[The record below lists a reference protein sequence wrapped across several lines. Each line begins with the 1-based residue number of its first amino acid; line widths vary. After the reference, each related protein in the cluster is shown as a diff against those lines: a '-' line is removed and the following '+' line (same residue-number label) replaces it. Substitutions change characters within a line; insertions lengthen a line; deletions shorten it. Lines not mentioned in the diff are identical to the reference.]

1 MPQHQTTRVPLC
13 ALTVGLALS
22 VFLADLLLPVG
33 VATSIPYIAVVLLA
47 ARSAW
52 RGSAPA
58 LAALGCTGLIIL
70 GWIFALHGSL
80 GWMDVTNRVLGLST
94 LWIAVYLIHRRQRA
108 EETLTQRGTKLTPGI
123 APASRHVQADM
134 TACQCVA
141 ASPQQR
147 DWLDVALES
156 LGEAVITT
164 DTRLTITFFNQAAEN
179 LTGWQAADTYG
190 RPLTS
195 ILHLLDEPTR
205 QPVIVPLDQ
214 VVQQGTVVGLGEQ
227 TLLMRSDG
235 FVRAIAG
242 CATPIRDAQGRVQGL
257 VLVVR
262 DITAPRRV
270 EGQLRQS
277 QKLAAIGT
285 LAGGIAHEFN
295 NVLASIIGFTELTVD
310 DVPPESRAWHNLQKV
325 LQAGLRAKQVVQQ
338 LLAFSR
344 QSPPVREPVQLDQI
358 IREALTFLRA
368 SLPSTITLQYHG
380 KPGGGAV
387 LADPAQMHQV
397 MMHLGANAADAMREK
412 GGRLEVSLDTVH
424 VLAETADTP
433 YLSPGAYVRLRVRD
447 TGCGIPPEVQERIF
461 EPFFTTKDV
470 GEGTGLGLATV
481 HGIVS
486 GHGGTIAVSSR
497 RGRGTTFTIY
507 LPLRERVAAPAQP
520 PPGALSQ
527 EQGCVLMVDDDA
539 MLVQLGCAQLER
551 LGYEAVGCTDSH
563 AALDTFRAAPT
574 RFDLV
579 ITDSTMPG
587 MTGVMLAHELQRIRP
602 DLPVILC
609 SGSHE
614 SLDRKRAT
622 AQGIAAVL
630 PKPWSPQEL
639 AHTIQRVCQ
648 PSQRRGAACVYADHR

>member
-1 MPQHQTTRVPLC
+1 MSQHQTSSTLLC
-13 ALTVGLALS
+13 VLTIGLALS
-22 VFLADLLLPVG
+22 IFFTDFVLPVG
-33 VATSIPYIAVVLLA
+33 IATSIPYVAVALLA

-52 RGSAPA
+52 QSFPA

-70 GWIFALHGSL
+70 GWVYTSQGSFA
-80 GWMDVTNRVLGLST
+80 WMDITNRSMGLCT
-94 LWIAVYLIHRRQRA
+94 LWIAVYLRHRRQHA
-108 EETLTQRGTKLTPGI
+108 EECLAQCGAELRPGI
-123 APASRHVQADM
+123 APTPQDLRADM
-134 TACQCVA
+134 TAGQSVEA
-141 ASPQQR
+141 HPQQR
-147 DWLDVALES
+147 DWLGIALES

-164 DTRLTITFFNQAAEN
+164 DTRLAITFFNQAAEN
-179 LTGWQAADTYG
+179 LTGWHAADTYG
-190 RPLTS
+190 RSMTS
-195 ILHLLDEPTR
+195 ILRLLDEPTR

-214 VVQQGTVVGLGEQ
+214 VVQQGTVTGLGEQ
-227 TLLMRSDG
+227 TLLMRPDG

-242 CATPIRDAQGRVQGL
+242 CATPIRDAQGQVQGL
-257 VLVVR
+257 VLVAR
-262 DITAPRRV
+262 DITASWHV

-338 LLAFSR
+338 LMAFSR

-368 SLPSTITLQYHG
+368 SLPSTITLQYHR
-380 KPGGGAV
+380 KPDGGPV
-387 LADPAQMHQV
+387 LADPIQMHQV

-412 GGRLEVSLDTVH
+412 GGRLEVRLDTVQ
-424 VLAETADTP
+424 VPAEIANTP
-433 YLSPGAYVRLRVRD
+433 YLSPGSYVRLRVQD

-481 HGIVS
+481 HGIIL
-486 GHGGTIAVSSR
+486 GHGGIITVSSQH
-497 RGRGTTFTIY
+497 GRGTTFTIY
-507 LPLRERVAAPAQP
+507 LPRRERVAAPATSP
-520 PPGALSQ
+520 SPALLH
-527 EQGCVLMVDDDA
+527 EPGCVLMVDDEA

-563 AALDTFRAAPT
+563 TALEMFRAAPT

-587 MTGVMLAHELQRIRP
+587 MAGVTLAHELHRLRP
-602 DLPVILC
+602 DIPIILY

-614 SLDRKRAT
+614 SLDHQHTT
-622 AQGIAAVL
+622 APGIAAIL

-648 PSQRRGAACVYADHR
+648 PSHQ

>member
-1 MPQHQTTRVPLC
+1 MSQHQTTRAPLY
-13 ALTVGLALS
+13 ALTIGLALS
-22 VFLADLLLPVG
+22 IFSADLVLPVG
-33 VATSIPYIAVVLLA
+33 IATSIPYIAVVLLA

-52 RGSAPA
+52 QSFPA
-58 LAALGCTGLIIL
+58 LAALGCTGLILL
-70 GWIFALHGSL
+70 GWVYTSPGSS
-80 GWMDVTNRVLGLST
+80 GWMDVTNRSLGLST
-94 LWIAVYLIHRRQRA
+94 LWITVYLQRRRQRA
-108 EETLTQRGTKLTPGI
+108 EECLAQCGAELTPGI
-123 APASRHVQADM
+123 TPTPGNVLADI
-134 TACQCVA
+134 TVCQNVEA
-141 ASPQQR
+141 NPQQR
-147 DWLDVALES
+147 DWLGIALES

-179 LTGWQAADTYG
+179 LTGWHAADTYG

-205 QPVIVPLDQ
+205 QPVVVPLDQ
-214 VVQQGTVVGLGEQ
+214 VVQQGTVTGLGEQ
-227 TLLMRSDG
+227 TLLMRPDG

-242 CATPIRDAQGRVQGL
+242 CATPIRDAQGQVQGL
-257 VLVVR
+257 VLVAR
-262 DITAPRRV
+262 DITAAWRV

-285 LAGGIAHEFN
+285 LAGGFAHEFN

-380 KPGGGAV
+380 KPDDGPV
-387 LADPAQMHQV
+387 LADPAQIHQV
-397 MMHLGANAADAMREK
+397 MMHLGANAADAMREQ
-412 GGRLEVSLDTVH
+412 GGRLEVSLDTVQMP
-424 VLAETADTP
+424 AETADMP
-433 YLSPGAYVRLRVRD
+433 CLAPGAYVRLRVQD

-481 HGIVS
+481 HGIIL
-486 GHGGTIAVSSR
+486 GHGGTITVSSR

-507 LPLRERVAAPAQP
+507 LPLRERMAAPATP
-520 PPGALSQ
+520 PSQALPH
-527 EQGCVLMVDDDA
+527 EQGCVLMVDDEA

-551 LGYEAVGCTDSH
+551 LGYEAVGCTNSH
-563 AALDTFRAAPT
+563 VALETFRAAPT

-579 ITDSTMPG
+579 ITDSIMPG
-587 MTGVMLAHELQRIRP
+587 MTGVTLAHELQRLRP
-602 DLPVILC
+602 NIPIILC

-614 SLDRKRAT
+614 SLDCTHTPAP
-622 AQGIAAVL
+622 GIAAIL

-639 AHTIQRVCQ
+639 AHTIQRVYQ
-648 PSQRRGAACVYADHR
+648 SSHQ